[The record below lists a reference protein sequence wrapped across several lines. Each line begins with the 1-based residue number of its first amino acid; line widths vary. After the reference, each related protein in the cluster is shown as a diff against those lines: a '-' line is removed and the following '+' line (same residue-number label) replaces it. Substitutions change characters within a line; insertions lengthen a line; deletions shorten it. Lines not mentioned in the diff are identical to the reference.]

1 MMPKTVADAMT
12 PNPITVQPELP
23 LQQAIQILAHN
34 KISSVPVVDEAG
46 KLVGILSET
55 DILWQES
62 GITPPP
68 YITIFDSI
76 IYLENP
82 ARYEKELHK
91 ALGQT
96 VEEVMTKESV
106 ITVTPDQSLSEAAR
120 LLHEKRVHQLPVLDE
135 SKQVIG
141 MICCS
146 DIIRMM
152 AKTDS

>member
-1 MMPKTVADAMT
+1 MSKTVADAMS
-12 PNPITVQPELP
+12 PNPIQVKPDLP
-23 LQQAIQILAHN
+23 LKQAIQILADN
-34 KISSVPVVDEAG
+34 KISSLPVVDEVG
-46 KLVGILSET
+46 KLIGILSET

-62 GITPPP
+62 GITPPA
-68 YITIFDSI
+68 YITILDSV

-96 VEEVMTKESV
+96 VEEVMTPGAV
-106 ITVTPDQSLSEAAR
+106 ATITSDQSLSEAAR

-135 SKQVIG
+135 SEKVIG
-141 MICCS
+141 MVSCS

-152 AKTDS
+152 AIDS

>member
-1 MMPKTVADAMT
+1 MPKTVADEMT
-12 PNPITVQPELP
+12 PNPITVKPELP
-23 LQQAIQILAHN
+23 LQQAIQILADN
-34 KISSVPVVDEAG
+34 KISSVPVIDESG

-55 DILWQES
+55 DILWQQS
-62 GITPPP
+62 GVTPPA
-68 YITIFDSI
+68 YITIFDSV

-96 VEEVMTKESV
+96 VEEVMTQEDV
-106 ITVTPDQSLSEAAR
+106 TTITPDQSLSEAAR

-135 SKQVIG
+135 SEKVIG
-141 MICCS
+141 VIACS

-152 AKTDS
+152 AKKES

>member
-1 MMPKTVADAMT
+1 MPKTVADAMT
-12 PNPITVQPELP
+12 PNPITVKPELP
-23 LQQAIQILAHN
+23 LQQAIQILADN
-34 KISSVPVVDEAG
+34 KISSLPVIDQEG
-46 KLVGILSET
+46 KLLGILSET
-55 DILWQES
+55 DILWQQS
-62 GITPPP
+62 GVTPPP

-96 VEEVMTKESV
+96 VEEVMTQEDV
-106 ITVTPDQSLSEAAR
+106 ATITPDQSLSEAAR
-120 LLHEKRVHQLPVLDE
+120 LLHEKQVHQLPVLDE
-135 SKQVIG
+135 SDRVMG

-152 AKTDS
+152 AKKQA

>member
-1 MMPKTVADAMT
+1 MTARTVADAMT
-12 PNPITVQPELP
+12 PNPITVKPELP
-23 LQQAIQILAHN
+23 LKQAIQVLAEN
-34 KISSVPVVDEAG
+34 KISSLPVVDDTE

-62 GITPPP
+62 GVSTPP
-68 YITIFDSI
+68 YITILDSV

-96 VEEVMTKESV
+96 VAEVMTQESV
-106 ITVTPDQSLSEAAR
+106 TTITADQSLSAAAR
-120 LLHEKRVHQLPVLDE
+120 LLHEKRIHQLPVVD
-135 SKQVIG
+135 QDQNVIG
-141 MICCS
+141 MISCS

-152 AKTDS
+152 ATDA

>member
-12 PNPITVQPELP
+12 PNPIQVKPELP
-23 LQQAIQILAHN
+23 LKQAIQILADH
-34 KISSVPVVDEAG
+34 KINSLPVVDEAG

-62 GITPPP
+62 GITPPA
-68 YITIFDSI
+68 YITILDSV

-96 VEEVMTKESV
+96 VEEVMTQGAV
-106 ITVTPDQSLSEAAR
+106 ATITADQSLSEAAR
-120 LLHEKRVHQLPVLDE
+120 LLHEKRVHQLPVLDQ
-135 SKQVIG
+135 SKKVIG
-141 MICCS
+141 IISCS

>member
-1 MMPKTVADAMT
+1 MPKTVADEMT
-12 PNPITVQPELP
+12 PNPITVKPELP
-23 LQQAIQILAHN
+23 LQQAIEILADN
-34 KISSVPVVDEAG
+34 KISSVPVVNEAG

-55 DILWQES
+55 DILWQQS
-62 GITPPP
+62 GVTPPA
-68 YITIFDSI
+68 YITIFDSV

-96 VEEVMTKESV
+96 VEEVMTQDDV
-106 ITVTPDQSLSEAAR
+106 ATITPDQSLSEAAR

-135 SKQVIG
+135 SENLIGVIA
-141 MICCS
+141 CS

-152 AKTDS
+152 AKKES